1 MRRLVAA
8 CLVALVSMFSI
19 AGLLR
24 GTTSIYGD
32 IQAATGI
39 NRAATPWLVSL
50 AQKRSAELVTDFS
63 HNGWPGTTD
72 EVIAWNSGYADPLA
86 AAVVAWMASP
96 DHRAIL
102 VDPSL
107 NEIGCGWTV
116 SGSRT
121 YVACE
126 LIHATGASP
135 TATPEASR
143 VPAPSGGMPQEYGP
157 GRLPN
162 TAYRK

>member
-1 MRRLVAA
+1 MRRLLIAS
-8 CLVALVSMFSI
+8 LVALVPIFAG

-24 GTTSIYGD
+24 GTSSIYSD
-32 IQAATGI
+32 IQGATGI
-39 NRAATPWLVSL
+39 QRTVTPWLVSL
-50 AQKRSAELVTDFS
+50 AQMRSAELVTDFS
-63 HNGWPGTTD
+63 HDGWPGTTD
-72 EVIAWNSGYADPLA
+72 EVIAWNSGYADPLS
-86 AAVVAWMASP
+86 AAVTDWMASP

-102 VDPSL
+102 VDSSL